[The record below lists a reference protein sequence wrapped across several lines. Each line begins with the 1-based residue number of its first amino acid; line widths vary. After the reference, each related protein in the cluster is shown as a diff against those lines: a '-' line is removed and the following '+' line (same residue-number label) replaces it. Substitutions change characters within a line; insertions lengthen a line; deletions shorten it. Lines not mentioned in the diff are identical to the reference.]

1 MPLPQVPRLIN
12 SNFRKLRRRP
22 VRKSR
27 MSVVI
32 RTGKPQVS
40 ESLCNS
46 CYWAHIQRGFA
57 ESEEIILCAFL
68 RPARLV
74 PFKVSHCTDYND
86 KRVPSKSDME
96 EIAWIIRT
104 KDVNRPVG
112 FTKAAETEE
121 NAEEEL
127 EIIPSNS

>member
-1 MPLPQVPRLIN
+1 MSIIIRNGRPQV
-12 SNFRKLRRRP
+12 
-22 VRKSR
+22 
-27 MSVVI
+27 
-32 RTGKPQVS
+32 T

-57 ESEEIILCAFL
+57 ESEETILCAFL

-104 KDVNRPVG
+104 KDVNRQVG
-112 FTKAAETEE
+112 FTKKESAHETEKE
-121 NAEEEL
+121 DEV
-127 EIIPSNS
+127 EIVQSE

>member
-1 MPLPQVPRLIN
+1 MRRLE
-12 SNFRKLRRRP
+12 SQF
-22 VRKSR
+22 
-27 MSVVI
+27 MTVVI
-32 RTGKPQVS
+32 RTGKQQVT

-74 PFKVSHCTDYND
+74 PFKVSQCTDYND
-86 KRVPSKSDME
+86 RRIPSKSDME

-112 FTKAAETEE
+112 FTKATEADDE
-121 NAEEEL
+121 REGEL
-127 EIIPSNS
+127 EIVPSE

>member
-1 MPLPQVPRLIN
+1 
-12 SNFRKLRRRP
+12 
-22 VRKSR
+22 

-112 FTKAAETEE
+112 FTKVTETRE
-121 NAEEEL
+121 NSEEEL